1 MRVKEIVTIKYA
13 QVVKSD
19 DEVYSSI
26 LLVTSR

>member
-13 QVVKSD
+13 QVAQSD

>member
-13 QVVKSD
+13 QVVQSD